1 MKKLTL
7 ACRRSSTN
15 FFVSAPKD
23 FSCLVDVFFFT
34 SGFCCFNFG
43 TLLTMDAR
51 LRFKD
56 VSILDKKKI
65 YTVEP
70 QSRASRPSKKKQQE
84 KVHVLFL
91 LSIYVPVS

>member
-1 MKKLTL
+1 
-7 ACRRSSTN
+7 
-15 FFVSAPKD
+15 
-23 FSCLVDVFFFT
+23 
-34 SGFCCFNFG
+34 
-43 TLLTMDAR
+43 MDAR

-70 QSRASRPSKKKQQE
+70 QSRASRPSKKKTTRE
-84 KVHVLFL
+84 SSRAVL